1 MTDLPPISDISLT
14 HRVLMLAMA
23 ELSLN
28 GETPAYSFEIRAA
41 SRAYLTDI
49 EADVVGDLPESTVMR
64 TLNELVASELLT
76 EDVQQQSSVGKG
88 RQTYELA
95 VPTDALLGSLA
106 EDEYLTPFVADL
118 RES

>member
-1 MTDLPPISDISLT
+1 MTDPPPISDISLT

-28 GETPAYSFEIRAA
+28 DETPAYSFEIRAT
-41 SRAYLTDI
+41 SREYLTDI
-49 EADVVGDLPESTVMR
+49 EADVVGELPESIVMR
-64 TLNELVASELLT
+64 SLNELVASDLLT
-76 EDVQQQSSVGKG
+76 EDVKQQSSVGKG

-95 VPTDALLGSLA
+95 VPADTLLGSLA
-106 EDEYLTPFVADL
+106 DDEYLSRLVADI